1 MRRIVA
7 ALLLAF
13 ALLEAS
19 LASAGPDLSSCGAKD
34 LARYIGA
41 PVDALKRV
49 RQDEAR
55 YVCAGCAMTMD
66 FRASRLTVVYDDKTG
81 RIKRLGCN

>member
-49 RQDEAR
+49 RQDEVALR
-55 YVCAGCAMTMD
+55 LRGLRD
-66 FRASRLTVVYDDKTG
+66 DHGLSRGPVDG
-81 RIKRLGCN
+81 